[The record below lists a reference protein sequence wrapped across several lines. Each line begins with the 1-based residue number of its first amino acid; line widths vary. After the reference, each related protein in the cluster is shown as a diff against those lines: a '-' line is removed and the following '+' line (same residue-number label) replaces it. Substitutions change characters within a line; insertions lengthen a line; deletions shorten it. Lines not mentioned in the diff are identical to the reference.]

1 MTGGY
6 VDGYVLCIPKK
17 NRAAYTKMAKEAGP
31 YWMKHGALAYFEC
44 LGDDLKSMGGTMS
57 FKQLA
62 KPKPTEEVWFSFI
75 IYKNKKHRD
84 QVNAKVMKDTQ
95 EMYTEEDAKKM
106 PFDMKR
112 MAYGGFKAMVQY

>member
-1 MTGGY
+1 
-6 VDGYVLCIPKK
+6 
-17 NRAAYTKMAKEAGP
+17 
-31 YWMKHGALAYFEC
+31 
-44 LGDDLKSMGGTMS
+44 MGGTMS